1 MTERATLTDYQAV
14 GGGPAVKA
22 VVDDFY
28 QEVLHDPQL
37 ARFFIGVDLHR
48 LKRHQAVM
56 ITKVLGGPDGYTGR
70 SLRDAHSGL
79 EITAAD
85 FARVMGHLGA
95 ALQRAGVAEDIIV
108 RTTASVQRTKPEIV
122 TRL

>member
-28 QEVLHDPQL
+28 QQVLYDPQL

-48 LKRHQAVM
+48 LRRHQALM
-56 ITKVLGGPDGYTGR
+56 ITKVLGGPDSYTGR
-70 SLRDAHSGL
+70 CLRDAHSGL